1 MGDVSAAGPPR
12 PPVSPKAPTQP
23 RAVSPPAPPVTPRG
37 GVTAPVVLP
46 TPRQP
51 AAATGEDEAAWD
63 APTQVK
69 REESDPDATAPR
81 PALQQPTLTTEMREQ
96 IWAIVRA
103 AVEEAVGP
111 LKKALAESDARI
123 KELERRPAVVQA
135 VQVVNQPAPAQ
146 IPPAPSPAAAVAPA
160 AAPAPA
166 AKAAPVNTFLKAA
179 SVAPPEPVF
188 KDLGEDATGL
198 VHVSVA
204 PPPPPLPG
212 ADRDSPIPGDFQFGA
227 EARKRRVKMLVVAIL
242 LLLVGGM
249 VVTTIMSYR
258 P

>member
-12 PPVSPKAPTQP
+12 PPVSPKAPTQA

-37 GVTAPVVLP
+37 GITPPAPA
-46 TPRQP
+46 TPRGPVGAQP
-51 AAATGEDEAAWD
+51 ADEAAWD

-81 PALQQPTLTTEMREQ
+81 VALQQPTLTTEMREQ

-103 AVEEAVGP
+103 AVEEAVTP
-111 LKKALAESDARI
+111 LKKAIAESDARI

-135 VQVVNQPAPAQ
+135 VQVVNQPAQVA
-146 IPPAPSPAAAVAPA
+146 PAPAPAAAVAA
-160 AAPAPA
+160 AAPVAVSIKP
-166 AKAAPVNTFLKAA
+166 APVNTFLKAA
-179 SVAPPEPVF
+179 TNPPPEPVF

-198 VHVSVA
+198 VHVSIA
-204 PPPPPLPG
+204 PPPEPLPG

-227 EARKRRVKMLVVAIL
+227 EARKRKVKMLVVAIL
-242 LLLVGGM
+242 LLGVGAM
-249 VVTTIMSYR
+249 VVMTLLSYR